1 MMNDQATK
9 FVLGEQLRPYS
20 NAIRALDTL
29 ETGPL
34 LGFADWPIGN
44 RSLMDQL
51 AAHTSPPGA
60 IGLGA
65 QMIFAMFPVIQVLRR
80 FGKPLDR

>member
-1 MMNDQATK
+1 MGFVAFLVLMSAEVGLGA
-9 FVLGEQLRPYS
+9 VLG
-20 NAIRALDTL
+20 
-29 ETGPL
+29 
-34 LGFADWPIGN
+34 
-44 RSLMDQL
+44 RSLVDQL

-80 FGKPLDR
+80 FGKPLDRQNTAAL